1 MGPGFYDSDKTWQ
14 LSAKHESAARRV
26 LELIKA
32 GRPVSGSWEQF
43 VEKIVKNKR
52 LDVSDFWAKV
62 EGALTPVE
70 SAAVSRE

>member
-1 MGPGFYDSDKTWQ
+1 
-14 LSAKHESAARRV
+14 V